1 MARGSVSVQHPE
13 VPRPRYSG
21 APSAL
26 GGGRDAEREGPGDTE
41 GEGGAAAPHLP
52 HGVRAL
58 GRPGSSDHA
67 AGRSGT
73 VKAGAQAPG
82 GAGRGGPGAR
92 MPLPLLPW
100 GRARAG
106 TAASPAPSRKATAA
120 AAAALWGPRS
130 LHFLYRSERGFQE
143 EVGLGGQGFFFCQK
157 PFGSGSRPG
166 APHPHPRGP
175 SEDPA
180 AAPPGLGRAS
190 WRAALGRSAQPRGA
204 ACAAPAAPG
213 DRGEKL
219 GEKFAAWW
227 TVPWDARRFRSGP
240 AGGEAESSTQST
252 LALYLLPEAGSK
264 CRSTAADQR
273 QGASSTSLTGGHA
286 AFS

>member
-13 VPRPRYSG
+13 VLRQGYSG

-26 GGGRDAEREGPGDTE
+26 GGERDAEREGPADTE

-67 AGRSGT
+67 AVSSGT
-73 VKAGAQAPG
+73 VKARAQAPG

-92 MPLPLLPW
+92 MPLALLPW

-106 TAASPAPSRKATAA
+106 TAASPAPSREATAA

-143 EVGLGGQGFFFCQK
+143 EAGLGGQGFFFFVK
-157 PFGSGSRPG
+157 SLS
-166 APHPHPRGP
+166 AATRGP
-175 SEDPA
+175 EPPTPTPGGPRKPLQPRPLGWA
-180 AAPPGLGRAS
+180 GPGLAAVAS
-190 WRAALGRSAQPRGA
+190 GRSNQPRGA

-227 TVPWDARRFRSGP
+227 RVPWEARRFRSGP

-252 LALYLLPEAGSK
+252 LALYLLTEGGSK
-264 CRSTAADQR
+264 CHRTAQTRGRAPPPR
-273 QGASSTSLTGGHA
+273 L
-286 AFS
+286 

>member
-1 MARGSVSVQHPE
+1 MARGSVSVRHPE
-13 VPRPRYSG
+13 VLRQGYSG

-67 AGRSGT
+67 AVSSGI
-73 VKAGAQAPG
+73 VKARAQAPG

-92 MPLPLLPW
+92 MPLALLPW

-106 TAASPAPSRKATAA
+106 TAASPAPSREATAA

-143 EVGLGGQGFFFCQK
+143 EAGLGGQGFFFLSKAFRQRLAARS
-157 PFGSGSRPG
+157 PPTPTPG
-166 APHPHPRGP
+166 ALGSPCSR
-175 SEDPA
+175 
-180 AAPPGLGRAS
+180 APWAGLGRA
-190 WRAALGRSAQPRGA
+190 WRRWRRVEATSRGVLP
-204 ACAAPAAPG
+204 APLRQLPET
-213 DRGEKL
+213 GEKNL
-219 GEKFAAWW
+219 EK
-227 TVPWDARRFRSGP
+227 SLQL
-240 AGGEAESSTQST
+240 GGESR
-252 LALYLLPEAGSK
+252 GK
-264 CRSTAADQR
+264 
-273 QGASSTSLTGGHA
+273 QGASSPDRQVGKPRALRRALSRFTS
-286 AFS
+286 